1 MEENIMDNDFE
12 GVAFNTLKA
21 LLAEG
26 LGKAVSRVRVS
37 QMNGFINPKTDG
49 SRRIAETGLD
59 EV

>member
-1 MEENIMDNDFE
+1 MDNDFE